1 MSSPISPQNNRDLE
15 QNILHFLVQIW
26 WFKLEVVTSYRTDK
40 LMIDGHTD
48 TRRQRQYP
56 KAKTGLG

>member
-1 MSSPISPQNNRDLE
+1 MDLE

-40 LMIDGHTD
+40 LMIGGHTD

>member
-1 MSSPISPQNNRDLE
+1 MSY
-15 QNILHFLVQIW
+15 HA
-26 WFKLEVVTSYRTDK
+26 DK

-48 TRRQRQYP
+48 TRRQQQYP